1 MAESERLSKLLSML
15 AKTPAD
21 PFVLYGAAMEFKKV
35 HQYDRAIEYFDRT
48 IQADAG
54 YCYAYFQKGQTL
66 EAAGDLAAARA
77 TYDAGIVAATKKGD
91 DHARQEIAGAL
102 EMVQG

>member
-1 MAESERLSKLLSML
+1 ML

-21 PFVLYGAAMEFKKV
+21 AFLLYGVGMEYKKS
-35 HQYDRAIEYFDRT
+35 HELERAIEYFDRT

-54 YCYAYFQKGQTL
+54 YCYAYFQKGQTQEL
-66 EAAGDLAAARA
+66 LGDLPAARA
-77 TYDAGIVAATKKGD
+77 TYEAGIAAARAKGD
-91 DHARQEIAGAL
+91 EHARQEIAGAL